1 MIEPIIIRPAEDLD
15 YEPLAALATP
25 AGAEP
30 AARARAWRQADAR
43 SDPQRRTIR
52 FVAIDPATRQL
63 IGYAAFWW
71 VRLQKFRLDLQI
83 VPSWRRRGVG
93 GRLMRRALDELALR
107 GAASVQ
113 ARTSEEDL
121 ESLTFLWRHGFVET
135 QRMYH
140 LALDVP
146 AVDITPWRGLE
157 RRLVMQGISI
167 STLAYERAHDPAA
180 PRKLYDLHMA
190 VLPDVPDPDP
200 APASTITFENYFRR
214 FEQDAIVP
222 DGFLIAKRG
231 GQYIGYSG
239 LLELADEPGWLYS
252 AGTAVRPE
260 ARRQGLAT
268 ALIVRTVAYAQS
280 RGCPRLLINTASPP
294 LLALSLRLGFRRERA
309 DVRLVREL

>member
-1 MIEPIIIRPAEDLD
+1 MIEPIIIRPIADPD
-15 YEPLAALATP
+15 YEPLAALAAP
-25 AGAEP
+25 PGADP
-30 AARARAWRQADAR
+30 NARARAWRQVDAR
-43 SDPQRRTIR
+43 ADPQRRTAR
-52 FVAIDPATRQL
+52 YVAVEQATRQL
-63 IGYAAFWW
+63 VGYVAFWW
-71 VRLQKFRLDLQI
+71 VRLQKYRLDLQI
-83 VPSWRRRGVG
+83 APSWRRRGVG
-93 GRLMRRALDELALR
+93 GRLMLRALDELALR

-146 AVDITPWRGLE
+146 SVDLAPWRGLE
-157 RRLVMQGISI
+157 RRLVMQGVSI
-167 STLAYERAHDPAA
+167 TSLAYERAHDPAA
-180 PRKLYDLHMA
+180 PRKLYDLHIA
-190 VLPDVPDPDP
+190 VLPDLPDPDP
-200 APASTITFENYFRR
+200 APATTITFENYFRR

-222 DGFLIAKRG
+222 DGFFIAKRG

-239 LLELADEPGWLYS
+239 LLELADEPGRLYS
-252 AGTAVRPE
+252 TGTAVRPE

-280 RGCPRLLINTASPP
+280 RGCPQLLSNTASPP

-309 DVRLVREL
+309 EVRLVREL